1 MLLLV
6 LLVLYYGFIFFI
18 VRQKLLLS
26 PPFKRILLMILMILP
41 FGDTFVGYLTYN
53 LLSYDNKGV
62 KIYQTITNA
71 EEQTAYGFKESNL
84 PNIVKTPYSPYVYTT
99 QTTELP
105 LLGISSFK
113 QTVSNT
119 TTNQTLGENEETT
132 FTGGWI
138 FKFINPAQNGEK
150 RGSPLEKEAFVKKII
165 PNPMHL
171 IDKTFIRYEG
181 GFLALDRNHDG
192 FIDTSSLKESKVFFD
207 LKKDGMKKK
216 VGWIKSTDALLVFD
230 KNGDGK
236 IDATNE
242 TLGNAHKDGF
252 EEARVL
258 IDSNLDGKVDE
269 NDILFDR
276 LKLWF
281 DYDQNGIATLNELQS
296 MKDAEIDTI
305 NLNYIQTT
313 MMVGEHNISKVS
325 EYSDNHAKKELI
337 AQIHLAYDPRITSLN
352 FQALENFKLD
362 IHTIRLPLLRG
373 YGLIKDS
380 FIVYN
385 LNPSLQELTKS
396 YAQNITLIQNSFDK
410 FIDEWS
416 EYNAYKAKVAQK
428 YNLKANIE
436 MADVDRKIWI
446 MERFSG
452 MTNLTA
458 PIEAYYESKAKA
470 ITDDKD
476 VTLLSADAN
485 SFLSSRDYINHHYAI
500 MKNRNEGMFALQ
512 SVFKKLLIGTHYKVS
527 TDTFEISNLT
537 ALNEQL
543 IYYFNNPSIE
553 LNEKQY
559 LIKIIQ
565 NLSKDKIILIH
576 LDDILPKIENQTL
589 LNILNQH

>member
-6 LLVLYYGFIFFI
+6 LLLLYYGFIFFI

-26 PPFKRILLMILMILP
+26 PPFKHILLMILMILP

-589 LNILNQH
+589 LNMLNQH

>member
-6 LLVLYYGFIFFI
+6 LLLLYYGFVFFI

-41 FGDTFVGYLTYN
+41 FGDTFVGYLTYH
-53 LLSYDNKGV
+53 LLSYDNKGI

-71 EEQTAYGFKESNL
+71 EEQTAYWYKESNL

-138 FKFINPAQNGEK
+138 FKFINPTQNGEK
-150 RGSPLEKEAFVKKII
+150 RGSPLEKEAFVKNII

-258 IDSNLDGKVDE
+258 IDSNLDGKLDE

-380 FIVYN
+380 LITYN
-385 LNPSLQELTKS
+385 LNPSLQELAKS
-396 YAQNITLIQNSFDK
+396 YVQNITLIQNSFDK

-416 EYNAYKAKVAQK
+416 EYNAYKAKIAQK

-537 ALNEQL
+537 SLNEQL
-543 IYYFNNPSIE
+543 IDYFNNPSIE

-589 LNILNQH
+589 LNMLNQH